1 MVRKILL
8 VCGIASS
15 VLYIGM
21 NVFIPMLWDGY
32 SVVTQTVSELS
43 AIGAPTRTIWV
54 WLGTLYT
61 LLLTA
66 FGWGVWRSS
75 RGNRP
80 LRVTGALMMVH
91 GLFGLFWPPMH
102 LRGNPA
108 TLTDILHVVWGGVT
122 VMLMMLAVG
131 FGAAAFGKRFRIYS
145 IITLMVF
152 IAFGILTG
160 IEGPRIAQNLPT
172 PFIGIWERINIAAYM
187 LWVIALAVAV
197 LRAQPQANA
206 GHAPP

>member
-1 MVRKILL
+1 
-8 VCGIASS
+8 
-15 VLYIGM
+15 
-21 NVFIPMLWDGY
+21 
-32 SVVTQTVSELS
+32 
-43 AIGAPTRTIWV
+43 
-54 WLGTLYT
+54 
-61 LLLTA
+61 
-66 FGWGVWRSS
+66 
-75 RGNRP
+75 
-80 LRVTGALMMVH
+80 
-91 GLFGLFWPPMH
+91 MH